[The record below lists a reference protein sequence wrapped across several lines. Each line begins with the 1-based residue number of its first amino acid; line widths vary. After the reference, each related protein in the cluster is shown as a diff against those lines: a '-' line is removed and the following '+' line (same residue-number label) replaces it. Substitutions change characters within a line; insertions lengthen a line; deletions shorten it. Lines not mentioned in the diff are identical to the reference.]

1 MGKLLQGVNGPFS
14 GKVGTVVG
22 YVWEDLPVIRGLPKK
37 RTKPFTEKELNQQAR
52 FTIMNQFLVPLKDLL
67 NTTFAH
73 LAYRMKGFNKAFSYN
88 VKAAIRVFRPDL
100 SIDYPIVLLSRGDL
114 TKAESP
120 AVISIE
126 PDILR
131 FSWTDNSGKGKA
143 SATDKIF
150 VAVYNP
156 DYGHW
161 IAKMGLATRSAGGC
175 DLSLHNGG
183 FDRKSVHVYLG
194 FMAAEGN
201 DASDSIYLGIVRVA
215 SK

>member
-88 VKAAIRVFRPDL
+88 VKAAIRGFRPDL

-126 PDILR
+126 PDIL
-131 FSWTDNSGKGKA
+131 A
-143 SATDKIF
+143 IL
-150 VAVYNP
+150 V
-156 DYGHW
+156 
-161 IAKMGLATRSAGGC
+161 
-175 DLSLHNGG
+175 
-183 FDRKSVHVYLG
+183 DRQFRKWKS
-194 FMAAEGN
+194 FRN
-201 DASDSIYLGIVRVA
+201 R
-215 SK
+215 

>member
-22 YVWEDLPVIRGLPKK
+22 YVWGDLPVIRGLPKK

-88 VKAAIRVFRPDL
+88 VKTAIRGFRPDL

-120 AVISIE
+120 AVISNE
-126 PDILR
+126 PDILQ
-131 FSWTDNSGKGKA
+131 FTWTDNSGKGKA

-161 IAKMGLATRSAGGC
+161 IAKLDLATRSAGGC
-175 DLSLHNGG
+175 DLSLQNGG
-183 FDRKSVHVYLG
+183 FDGKSVHVYLG
-194 FMAAEGN
+194 FVAAEGN
-201 DASDSIYLGIVRVA
+201 DASDSVYLGMLRVA